1 MKKISLVIIIICFLP
16 AFLRAQDVTKPSLL
30 TPAAFIEIVKNNH
43 PLAMAAKLEVDKAKA
58 LLTASR
64 AGFDPL
70 LNADRSSKTFDG
82 KNYYTY
88 NQSELVLPTWIGADI
103 KAGVE
108 FNEGY
113 SIDPQLTPN
122 RSSYAGI
129 EMPLARGLLMDK
141 RRAQLMQSKIEVN
154 MSKQELRSR
163 INNLLLD
170 AYIAYWNWA
179 AYYELNEVYKN
190 VISNNEQ
197 RLRLVKLSFQQGD
210 RPAID
215 TVEVLAQ
222 IQSFYLLQA
231 EAEVNLNNARLE
243 LNNFLWINQQPA
255 ANSFTVV
262 PVKLNDLQQQQF
274 DADLM
279 TLVNESPVIQNTR
292 LKLESLAVDK
302 RLKFQYLL
310 PYVSVKANVLN
321 TDYNMFKNFAANAFE
336 NNNRFGISLKFPLR
350 LSEGRGEYRNAKLK
364 IQQANL
370 ELANKTVE
378 LMNKATV
385 YFNQAAAVQKQL
397 TIAGKMYEYHNSL
410 LKAEETRFNNGE
422 SSLFVI
428 NSRELKVIE
437 TIQKIIELRMKW
449 VKAYYNIR
457 GSVGMLSE

>member
-16 AFLRAQDVTKPSLL
+16 AFLRAQDATKPSLL

-64 AGFDPL
+64 ASFDPL

-321 TDYNMFKNFAANAFE
+321 ADYNMFKNFAANAFE